1 MENQEL
7 VFTISEFGK
16 RARTTVRTLRFYEEL
31 G

>member
-7 VFTISEFGK
+7 VFAIIEFG
-16 RARTTVRTLRFYEEL
+16 RRTRTTVRTLRFYEEL